1 MPDKHEERGAKLG
14 NWLSNQRKLR
24 KKGVMDAE
32 RERRLEEV
40 GVTWDVLEAQWDKSF
55 ALLVEYREREGDCD
69 VPDRHEERGENLGK
83 WLGRQRKARTKG
95 AMDAEK
101 ERRLEEAGVTWDP
114 LDAQWE
120 KNFALLVEYREREGD
135 CDVPRKHE
143 ERGVN
148 LGKWL
153 SRQREARNKGAMDAE
168 KERRLEEAGVRWRI
182 KS

>member
-32 RERRLEEV
+32 RERRLEEA
-40 GVTWDVLEAQWDKSF
+40 GVTWDVL
-55 ALLVEYREREGDCD
+55 
-69 VPDRHEERGENLGK
+69 
-83 WLGRQRKARTKG
+83 
-95 AMDAEK
+95 
-101 ERRLEEAGVTWDP
+101 
-114 LDAQWE
+114 DAQWE
-120 KNFALLVEYREREGD
+120 GNFALLVEYREREGD
-135 CDVPRKHE
+135 CDVPWKHE